1 MKKYIIII
9 IILLFS
15 LISCSKIE
23 IISDPYWKTLVS
35 EFQGRAVGVKI
46 QSFLYGNKLILTV
59 VDAVGAITDLR
70 GFTATGSDIYLL
82 SPLLSQSV
90 SSLGEVESSS
100 IFYYFGSINRSVVD
114 RNDNM
119 VVIERDRRK
128 AFFDAGRLV
137 AKEMGDDSFLSIV
150 FDVDNSVQKE
160 ETDSFLDGV
169 EKSGRNISIVSLEV
183 KSSTS
188 EAEIRSFFNREN
200 VKSDSYMV
208 IFTDKW
214 KNICYELSERDGK
227 KIITSDSWFSK
238 TYESIIVLSIE
249 DDIKGM
255 LKKVYNNIKTGK
267 HTDIT
272 IDGFVSR

>member
-200 VKSDSYMV
+200 GKSDSYMV

-238 TYESIIVLSIE
+238 TYESLIVLSIE